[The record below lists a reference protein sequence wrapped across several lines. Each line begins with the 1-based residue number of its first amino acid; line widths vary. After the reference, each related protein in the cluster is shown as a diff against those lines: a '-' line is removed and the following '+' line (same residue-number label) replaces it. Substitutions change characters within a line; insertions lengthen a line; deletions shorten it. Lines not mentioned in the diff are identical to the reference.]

1 MNMPPEHNL
10 LGYNIWNKEEKDD
23 DYYYVFVDQYHDKKV
38 LNSTGQMTLVI
49 IGDHVHNNIG
59 FY

>member
-23 DYYYVFVDQYHDKKV
+23 DYYYVFVDQYHDMKGDEF
-38 LNSTGQMTLVI
+38 NNRTNDTG
-49 IGDHVHNNIG
+49 HHRRP
-59 FY
+59 